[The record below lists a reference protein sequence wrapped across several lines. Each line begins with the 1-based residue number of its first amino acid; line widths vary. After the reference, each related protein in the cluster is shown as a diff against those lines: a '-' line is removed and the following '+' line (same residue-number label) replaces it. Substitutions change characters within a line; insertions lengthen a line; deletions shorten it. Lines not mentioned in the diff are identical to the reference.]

1 MAFTYIKK
9 FSKNSVPNV
18 VHSDPYWILA
28 VLPFKNRVTVDMA
41 KISDLIPYASKEGVD
56 GMLTNPLV
64 VLDNHCVS
72 WTVNASKSSYV
83 HSSSF
88 TLVPPAVVNSNGEL
102 TNITQYDIGPQD
114 WVFFWAMD
122 NKEDYER
129 VKKNLYDYTIVG
141 PPQSGY
147 KSLNGVNDGL
157 KFVGRVASFRMNG
170 TMSSNGVLMHRYTIN
185 AHAFNELNNIIYF
198 NPLVYENLS
207 EDPNT
212 VLADLG
218 GAFGEFLKDTVGG
231 VSYITT
237 QTAIPKL
244 LRIFYNSSLAS
255 GLIGQSSIGKKQ
267 GNSLVSALNA
277 SPNTTFMI
285 PHEVP
290 KILGV
295 NPQKLTTYLDS
306 LYVYVGTETHRTSN
320 PDVAVSTSSSTDFS
334 GYWGKDDTIAP
345 PNKDTFY
352 SFKRPLNSQIVVQ
365 VPHFDGRSVWSIL
378 STYANTPVNEMY
390 TTLRISPDNKV
401 MPSFVCRKN
410 PLVSEQ
416 FASSRSGT
424 FYTRYTEI
432 PRWKIE
438 SDGVMSYDIGLNDS
452 LDVNYLLMQP
462 SFSPLVEDDANEQ
475 LLDFSSRVPPF
486 MDRLDIQRNGLR
498 MKQNVLSALIT
509 PEDQEKLSKAR
520 AWSGMLADIM
530 MRMKYSLNG
539 TLTCKGIQE
548 PIPVGDNV
556 VFQNTLF
563 HIEQVSHQGGIDMSG
578 KKFFNTTLSLT
589 FGLELKDNKE
599 SYDPHTYLKSPPQ
612 EYKE

>member
-1 MAFTYIKK
+1 
-9 FSKNSVPNV
+9 
-18 VHSDPYWILA
+18 
-28 VLPFKNRVTVDMA
+28 
-41 KISDLIPYASKEGVD
+41 
-56 GMLTNPLV
+56 
-64 VLDNHCVS
+64 
-72 WTVNASKSSYV
+72 
-83 HSSSF
+83 
-88 TLVPPAVVNSNGEL
+88 
-102 TNITQYDIGPQD
+102 
-114 WVFFWAMD
+114 
-122 NKEDYER
+122 
-129 VKKNLYDYTIVG
+129 
-141 PPQSGY
+141 
-147 KSLNGVNDGL
+147 
-157 KFVGRVASFRMNG
+157 
-170 TMSSNGVLMHRYTIN
+170 
-185 AHAFNELNNIIYF
+185 
-198 NPLVYENLS
+198 
-207 EDPNT
+207 
-212 VLADLG
+212 
-218 GAFGEFLKDTVGG
+218 
-231 VSYITT
+231 
-237 QTAIPKL
+237 
-244 LRIFYNSSLAS
+244 
-255 GLIGQSSIGKKQ
+255 
-267 GNSLVSALNA
+267 
-277 SPNTTFMI
+277 
-285 PHEVP
+285 
-290 KILGV
+290 
-295 NPQKLTTYLDS
+295 
-306 LYVYVGTETHRTSN
+306 
-320 PDVAVSTSSSTDFS
+320 VAVSTSSSTDFS